1 MLVLYMRH
9 NQLPS
14 FEKGRAGEGLTGNHL
29 MIEKIYQKAWFWYM
43 TAAVIVLLDQASKH
57 AIEAVFE
64 YGETKVF
71 TSFFNF
77 TLAYNTGAAFSFLAD
92 AGGWQRW
99 FFGIIAVVASVLLT
113 VWIARVAATKV
124 REAFALAFILGGAV
138 GNLYDR
144 IVHGHVV
151 DFIVVHYQDN
161 YWPAFN
167 LADSAITLGAAV
179 LIIDML
185 FVKEKKSDA

>member
-1 MLVLYMRH
+1 M
-9 NQLPS
+9 
-14 FEKGRAGEGLTGNHL
+14 T
-29 MIEKIYQKAWFWYM
+29 EKIYQKPWFWYL
-43 TAAVIVLLDQASKH
+43 AALIIVVLDQASKH
-57 AIEAVFE
+57 AIEAAFE

-77 TLAYNTGAAFSFLAD
+77 TLAYNTGAAFSFLAE

-99 FFGIIAVVASVLLT
+99 FFAVIAIAASVLLT
-113 VWIARVAATKV
+113 VWIARTAQHKP
-124 REAFALAFILGGAV
+124 REAFGLAFILGGAI

-185 FVKEKKSDA
+185 FSKEKKADA

>member
-1 MLVLYMRH
+1 M
-9 NQLPS
+9 
-14 FEKGRAGEGLTGNHL
+14 A
-29 MIEKIYQKAWFWYM
+29 EKIYRKPWFWYL
-43 TAAVIVLLDQASKH
+43 TALVILLLDQASKH
-57 AIEAVFE
+57 AIEAAFE

-77 TLAYNTGAAFSFLAD
+77 TLAYNPGAAFSFLAS

-99 FFGIIAVVASVLLT
+99 FFTIIAIAASVLLS
-113 VWIARVAATKV
+113 VWIARCARQKP
-124 REAFALAFILGGAV
+124 REAFALAFILGGAL

-144 IVHGHVV
+144 IVLGHVV

-161 YWPAFN
+161 FWPAFN

-185 FVKEKKSDA
+185 FSKEKKADA

>member
-1 MLVLYMRH
+1 M
-9 NQLPS
+9 
-14 FEKGRAGEGLTGNHL
+14 A
-29 MIEKIYQKAWFWYM
+29 EKIYQKAWFWYVV
-43 TAAVIVLLDQASKH
+43 AGVVLFLDQLSKH
-57 AIEAVFE
+57 AIEAAFD

-99 FFGIIAVVASVLLT
+99 FFGVIAIVASVLLV
-113 VWIARVAATKV
+113 VWIARVAAIKV
-124 REAFALAFILGGAV
+124 REAFALSFILGGAL

-144 IVHGHVV
+144 IVLGHVV
-151 DFIVVHYQDN
+151 DFIVFHYQDN

-185 FVKEKKSDA
+185 FSKENKANA

>member
-1 MLVLYMRH
+1 M
-9 NQLPS
+9 
-14 FEKGRAGEGLTGNHL
+14 TG
-29 MIEKIYQKAWFWYM
+29 KIYHKPWFWY
-43 TAAVIVLLDQASKH
+43 AIAVVIVLLDQASKH
-57 AIEAVFE
+57 AIEAAFE
-64 YGETKVF
+64 EGETKVF

-99 FFGIIAVVASVLLT
+99 FFGVIAIVASVLLV
-113 VWIARVAATKV
+113 VWISRVAATKV
-124 REAFALAFILGGAV
+124 HEAFALSFILGGAL

-144 IVHGHVV
+144 IVLGHVV

-167 LADSAITLGAAV
+167 LADSAISLGAAV

-185 FVKEKKSDA
+185 FSKEKKQNA

>member
-1 MLVLYMRH
+1 M
-9 NQLPS
+9 
-14 FEKGRAGEGLTGNHL
+14 T
-29 MIEKIYQKAWFWYM
+29 EKIYQKTWFWYL
-43 TAAVIVLLDQASKH
+43 TALVILVLDQASKH
-57 AIEAVFE
+57 AIEAAFE

-77 TLAYNTGAAFSFLAD
+77 TLAYNPGAAFSFLAG

-99 FFGIIAVVASVLLT
+99 FFAVIAVVASVLLT
-113 VWIARVAATKV
+113 VWIARTAKQKP
-124 REAFALAFILGGAV
+124 REAFALAFILGGAL

-144 IVHGHVV
+144 IVLGHVV

-167 LADSAITLGAAV
+167 LADSAISLGAVV
-179 LIIDML
+179 LIVDM
-185 FVKEKKSDA
+185 FFSKEKSANA

>member
-1 MLVLYMRH
+1 M
-9 NQLPS
+9 S
-14 FEKGRAGEGLTGNHL
+14 
-29 MIEKIYQKAWFWYM
+29 EKIYRKPWFWYVV
-43 TAAVIVLLDQASKH
+43 AVVVMVLDQASKH
-57 AIEAVFE
+57 AIEAVFD

-99 FFGIIAVVASVLLT
+99 FFAVIAVSASVLLT
-113 VWIARVAATKV
+113 VWIARTSATNP
-124 REAFALAFILGGAV
+124 REAFALAFILGGAL

-144 IVHGHVV
+144 IVLGHVV

-167 LADSAITLGAAV
+167 LADSAICLGAFV
-179 LIIDML
+179 LLVDM
-185 FVKEKKSDA
+185 FMNKEKDSNA

>member
-1 MLVLYMRH
+1 M
-9 NQLPS
+9 
-14 FEKGRAGEGLTGNHL
+14 T
-29 MIEKIYQKAWFWYM
+29 EKIYQKPAFWYLI
-43 TAAVIVLLDQASKH
+43 AAIIVVLDQVSKH
-57 AIEAVFE
+57 AIEAAFE
-64 YGETKVF
+64 YGETKIF

-77 TLAYNTGAAFSFLAD
+77 TLAYNPGAAFSFLAG

-99 FFGIIAVVASVLLT
+99 FFAIIAIAASVMLT
-113 VWIARVAATKV
+113 VWIARVARYKP
-124 REAFALAFILGGAV
+124 REAFALAFILGGAL

-144 IVHGHVV
+144 IVLGHVV

-161 YWPAFN
+161 YFPAFN

-185 FVKEKKSDA
+185 FSKEKNVNA

>member
-1 MLVLYMRH
+1 M
-9 NQLPS
+9 
-14 FEKGRAGEGLTGNHL
+14 T
-29 MIEKIYQKAWFWYM
+29 EKIYQKPWFWYAM
-43 TAAVIVLLDQASKH
+43 SLIILLLDQASKH
-57 AIEAVFE
+57 AIEAAFE

-77 TLAYNTGAAFSFLAD
+77 TLAYNPGAAFSFLAG

-99 FFGIIAVVASVLLT
+99 FFAVIAVVASVLLT
-113 VWIARVAATKV
+113 VWIARTAASKP
-124 REAFALAFILGGAV
+124 REAFALTFILGGAL

-144 IVHGHVV
+144 IILGHVV

-167 LADSAITLGAAV
+167 LADSAIFLGAAV
-179 LIIDML
+179 LIVDML
-185 FVKEKKSDA
+185 FSKEKKEHA